1 MPQAVICQSCERL
14 LAEASNALRRHASQM
29 STSLDLVRKGPTE
42 EQVSNFRGWL
52 LESFNE
58 AQAAWA
64 AYREHLIGHGL
75 LSPSDKLQ

>member
-1 MPQAVICQSCERL
+1 
-14 LAEASNALRRHASQM
+14 M

-58 AQAAWA
+58 AQAAWD

-75 LSPSDKLQ
+75 LSPSEKLT